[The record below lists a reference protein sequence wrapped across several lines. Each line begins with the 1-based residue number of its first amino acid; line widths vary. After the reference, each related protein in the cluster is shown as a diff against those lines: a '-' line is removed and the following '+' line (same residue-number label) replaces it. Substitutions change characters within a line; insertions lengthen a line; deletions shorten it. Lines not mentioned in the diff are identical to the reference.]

1 MMEKIPESVQKV
13 LALYIDKCNQALPGL
28 LEGLYLHGSLA
39 IGAYIEGESDVDF
52 VAVTSRKLTNKEA
65 ALLKDIHL
73 NHAETCKHPQL
84 DGIYAQSS
92 NLAGEGYFYNEG
104 TFGKAVHDIPVTW
117 WLLKNKGIT
126 ILGQAASELPINVTT
141 ENLTAYVRKNMND
154 YWATRISAMEQK
166 QDQLINYPVKHI
178 EAEMEW
184 TVLGLLRQ
192 FYTLKE
198 ENIISK
204 LAAGEYGLREF
215 EPKWHGLIQEAINIR
230 QGKPERSFITNE
242 ERVNTMIQF
251 AKELIQF
258 CNKNGLGAKTNHS
271 KSEVQLEAFQTE
283 HLEYLVGYE
292 LTESQLEFT
301 SYPRDALKACEAD
314 KGRHPVVIL
323 KNGNPAGFFVLY
335 QGEEIPCYT
344 DNPNAILL
352 RAYSISLRSQGQG
365 IAGKSLELLPDYVGL
380 NFPQVDEVVLA
391 VNRRNEAAQRV
402 YLRAG
407 FEDSGKRVMGRM
419 GEQFVYRLK
428 VKGEKMP

>member
-1 MMEKIPESVQKV
+1 MNKIPNTVQKV
-13 LALYIDKCNQALPGL
+13 LDLYIDKVNNDLPGL
-28 LEGLYLHGSLA
+28 LEGLYLHGS
-39 IGAYIEGESDVDF
+39 IVIDAYQEGESDVDF
-52 VAVTSRKLTNKEA
+52 VAVTSRELTKEDVST
-65 ALLKDIHL
+65 LKNIHL
-73 NHAETCKHPQL
+73 NLAETCKNPQL
-84 DGIYAQSS
+84 DGIYVQASH
-92 NLAGEGYFYNEG
+92 LTAEGYFYNEG

-126 ILGQAASELPINVTT
+126 IMGPEASGLPSNVTT
-141 ENLTAYVRKNMND
+141 EDLTAYVRKNMND
-154 YWATRISAMEQK
+154 YWATRLSTMEQK
-166 QDQLINYPVKHI
+166 QDQLIHYPVKRI

-204 LAAGEYGLREF
+204 LAAGAYGLREL

-230 QGKPERSFITNE
+230 QRNPERSFITNE
-242 ERVNTMIQF
+242 ERVNNTIHF
-251 AKELIQF
+251 AKALIQF
-258 CNKNGLGAKTNHS
+258 CNQNGLGAKKNHS
-271 KSEVQLEAFQTE
+271 KSGVQLENFQTE

-292 LTESQLEFT
+292 LTKSQLKFT
-301 SYPRDALKACEAD
+301 SHPRDALNACEAD

-323 KNGNPAGFFVLY
+323 KNGHPAGFFVLY
-335 QGEEIPCYT
+335 QGEEIPSYT

-352 RAYSISLRSQGQG
+352 RAYSISLRFQGQG
-365 IAGKSLELLPDYVGL
+365 IAGKSLELLPEYVEL

-402 YLRAG
+402 YLRSG

-428 VKGEKMP
+428 VNGEQLP